1 MKMLRPRRMCV
12 RWFRGAFG
20 VCGVLLLFA
29 LAGCGTRYSSAP
41 PVRFWHFD
49 MARQPKLGP
58 QERSEFFANHMG
70 TRLPVPGT
78 VAVGF
83 LKADD
88 AFYTGQQ
95 DGFYVNNP
103 LAVTPELMAH
113 GQERYDIY
121 CAPCHDRTGSGHGIV
136 GIRAQGWVA
145 NSLIDERI
153 AGYADGEI
161 FYVISNGRRSMPGYR
176 WQIPEKDRWAIVAY
190 TRALQRAAAG
200 KINDVPTELRSELR

>member
-1 MKMLRPRRMCV
+1 MKMRNPRRAHFH
-12 RWFRGAFG
+12 RNPGALILCSAF
-20 VCGVLLLFA
+20 LLLI

-41 PVRFWHFD
+41 PVEFWHFD
-49 MARQPKLGP
+49 MSRQPKVGA
-58 QERSEFFANHMG
+58 QEKSEFFSNHSG

-83 LKADD
+83 LKEDD

-95 DGFYVNNP
+95 GGFYVNNP
-103 LAVTPELMAH
+103 LPITSELMAH

-121 CAPCHDRTGSGHGIV
+121 CTPCHDRTGSGHGIV
-136 GIRAQGWVA
+136 GIRTQGWVA

-153 AGYADGEI
+153 AGFSDGEI

-200 KINDVPTELRSELR
+200 KVNDVPTELRSELR